1 MDGRQSDSYIRA
13 GPSNKKKLDG
23 NRSRNQA
30 QGGVRPTGIKRKCQ
44 SWSVPRLII
53 LSASHYPV
61 IVVLRNNNINTMQA
75 SHSDLNYTVHTV
87 FPICDVGTAGPTY
100 VFLAGSPAPWL
111 DGPGFLSAYL
121 GPIPHKNKWTAMLR
135 LIRSGDWIFVFSLN
149 RCTIY
154 LRLHIY
160 ISSSTSAPE
169 GALAFFFLQTFYIF
183 CAPFIIFW

>member
-1 MDGRQSDSYIRA
+1 MLIYRVLRDRVWTEGSLTRIYERGHQT
-13 GPSNKKKLDG
+13 KKKLDG

-121 GPIPHKNKWTAMLR
+121 GPIPHKNKWSAMLR
-135 LIRSGDWIFVFSLN
+135 LRWDRWLN
-149 RCTIY
+149 FCV
-154 LRLHIY
+154 
-160 ISSSTSAPE
+160 
-169 GALAFFFLQTFYIF
+169 LA
-183 CAPFIIFW
+183 